1 MLDWLQSREG
11 RKWLYTVAL
20 AAVPL
25 LVLYGAIS
33 QEAAPLWLGLLAALL
48 GAASPVM
55 ALTHLAPKVPQDA
68 APESAVEIPKD
79 LPADVELDVE
89 R

>member
-1 MLDWLQSREG
+1 MAWLLSREG

-33 QEAAPLWLGLLAALL
+33 QEAAPLWLGLIAAFL

-55 ALTHLAPKVPQDA
+55 ALTHLAPKDA
-68 APESAVEIPKD
+68 ADVAPEASIDIPKN

-89 R
+89 P